1 MTLAAML
8 DDAAA
13 RSPHAVAIQSSAG
26 PLSYADLA
34 DRVARVAHGFV
45 SLGLTSQ
52 DRVAFLLPNGVE
64 LAISILAAAKAGLV
78 AVPLSP
84 TFAPPQLEY
93 ILRHSSTRMLV
104 TTPALLGAVTAEARD
119 QLDAVVLCGAGADE
133 PPAGVVPFEQLLAGP
148 AATPAPARGLASD
161 PIGLLVYTSG
171 TTSRPKGVAHTQG
184 RMTHRVGL
192 FIDEMTLT
200 ADDATLACV
209 SIGRPVFLLGQLMP
223 MLSVGGSITLLEHH
237 DAESFWRAHAASRPT
252 YLLTPPALTRD
263 LLEHA
268 AARAADFSR
277 LRFLLV
283 GGDKCPAA
291 VHALVAD
298 VVRKPLLEICGMT
311 ETGFYCICPPHG
323 PHKPGSI
330 GQAMMGV
337 AVRVVTESGADTA
350 PGEVGRILVRTPD
363 MMVGYWN
370 DTLATHRMLK
380 SGWLDTEDLAWTDD
394 DGFLWFAG
402 RQKDMIS
409 RGGFKVAPAMVEEAV
424 LAHAD
429 VASAAVVGAS
439 DERQG
444 QVPVAFYELR
454 PGAVDPGPEALTA
467 WTAARVEPLSVPVRF
482 YRVDR
487 WPRTAQG
494 KLDRARLVWMADFGD
509 GQEL

>member
-26 PLSYADLA
+26 PLVYADLA
-34 DRVARVAHGFV
+34 DRVARVARGFV
-45 SLGLTSQ
+45 SLGMTGQ

-64 LAISILAAAKAGLV
+64 LAISILAAAKAGLI

-84 TFAPPQLEY
+84 TFAPPQVEY
-93 ILRHSSTRMLV
+93 ILGHSGSRMLV
-104 TTPALLGAVTAEARD
+104 TTPALLGAVTAEARGR
-119 QLDAVVLCGAGADE
+119 LDVVVLCGDVPDE
-133 PPAGVVPFEQLLAGP
+133 PPGAAVPFGQLLTGP
-148 AATPAPARGLASD
+148 SATPAPVRGLAAD

-184 RMTHRVGL
+184 RMTHRVRL
-192 FIDEMTLT
+192 FIDEMALT

-209 SIGRPVFLLGQLMP
+209 SIGRPMFLLGQLMP
-223 MLSVGGSITLLEHH
+223 MLCVGGSITLLEHH
-237 DAESFWRAHAASRPT
+237 DAEAFWRTHADSRPT
-252 YLLTPPALTRD
+252 YLVAPPGPTRD

-268 AARAADFSR
+268 SARAADFSR
-277 LRFLLV
+277 LRFWLV
-283 GGDKCPAA
+283 GGDSCPAA
-291 VHALVAD
+291 VQALAAD

-311 ETGFYCICPPHG
+311 ETGFYCVCPPRG

-337 AVRVVTESGADTA
+337 AVRVVTESGADAA

-370 DTLATHRMLK
+370 DTLATHRMLR
-380 SGWLDTEDLAWTDD
+380 SGWLDTEDLAWADE

-409 RGGFKVAPAMVEEAV
+409 RGGFKVAPAIVEEAL
-424 LAHAD
+424 LAHPG
-429 VASAAVVGAS
+429 VATAAVVGAA

-454 PGAVDPGPEALTA
+454 PHAVDPGAEALTA
-467 WTAARVEPLSVPVRF
+467 WAAARVEPLSVPAHF
-482 YRVDR
+482 HRVDR

>member
-1 MTLAAML
+1 MLLAAML
-8 DDAAA
+8 DEAAA
-13 RSPHAVAIQSSAG
+13 RSPHAVAIHTSAG
-26 PLSYADLA
+26 SLSYAELA
-34 DRVARVAHGFV
+34 DRVARVAHGFM
-45 SLGLTSQ
+45 SLRLNDQ

-64 LAISILAAAKAGLV
+64 LAISILAAAKAGLI

-93 ILRHSSTRMLV
+93 ILRHSGSRMLV
-104 TTPALLGAVTAEARD
+104 TTPALLGAVTAEARG
-119 QLDAVVLCGAGADE
+119 QLDAVVLCGDVPDE
-133 PPAGVVPFEQLLAGP
+133 PPTGVVPFAHLLAGP
-148 AATPAPARGLASD
+148 AATRATVRGLASD

-184 RMTHRVGL
+184 RMAHRVGL
-192 FIDEMTLT
+192 FIDELTLT

-209 SIGRPVFLLGQLMP
+209 SIGRPAFMLGQLMP
-223 MLSVGGSITLLEHH
+223 MLCVGGSITLLAHH
-237 DAESFWRAHAASRPT
+237 DAASFWQAHADSRPT
-252 YLLTPPALTRD
+252 YLFTPPSLTRD

-268 AARAADFSR
+268 SARAADFSR
-277 LRFLLV
+277 LRYWIV
-283 GGDKCPAA
+283 GGDTCPTA

-298 VVRKPLLEICGMT
+298 VVGKPLLEICGMT

-323 PHKPGSI
+323 PSKPGSI
-330 GQAMMGV
+330 GKAMMGV
-337 AVRVVTESGADTA
+337 AVRVVNDSAEDTT

-380 SGWLDTEDLAWTDD
+380 AGWLDTEDLAWADD

-409 RGGFKVAPAMVEEAV
+409 RGGFKVAPAMVEEAI
-424 LAHAD
+424 LAHPG
-429 VASAAVVGAS
+429 VATVAVVGAA
-439 DERQG
+439 DERLG

-454 PGAVDPGPEALTA
+454 AGAVDPGAEALTA
-467 WTAARVEPLSVPVRF
+467 WTAARVEPLSVPATF

-494 KLDRARLVWMADFGD
+494 KLDRTRLVWMADFGD
-509 GQEL
+509 GREL